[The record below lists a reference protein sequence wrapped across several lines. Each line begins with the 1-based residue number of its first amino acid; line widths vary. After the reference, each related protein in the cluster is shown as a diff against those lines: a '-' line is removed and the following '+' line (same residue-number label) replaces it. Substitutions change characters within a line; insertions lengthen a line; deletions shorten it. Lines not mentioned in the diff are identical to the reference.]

1 MPAAQPKALS
11 KFARQTTHI
20 ERFNNPPEATRVTT
34 GPRRVVLFQEACQV
48 IGCHCQSLD
57 QDIVLTGDRLDRQ
70 MSRQSCQALDEK
82 TSEPLECD
90 PSRTTDTA
98 SGNPCHYQAFDK
110 TPLFL
115 REEVWLT
122 VRDKL
127 ASTIVTMM
135 VLFAVMNVTIFL
147 LDSIIIPLCWI
158 RYLPLLTGNAQTGA
172 IRAYN
177 SSMSR
182 YRCDGCRGCA
192 SCG

>member
-1 MPAAQPKALS
+1 LQNLRPQV
-11 KFARQTTHI
+11 RG
-20 ERFNNPPEATRVTT
+20 TRVAAVAHVQ
-34 GPRRVVLFQEACQV
+34 GNALACLGIHGDPHPLRMGFFLHEACQV

-115 REEVWLT
+115 REEVWLA
-122 VRDKL
+122 VRAKL
-127 ASTIVTMM
+127 ASTIVAVM
-135 VLFAVMNVTIFL
+135 VLFAMMNVTIFL
-147 LDSIIIPLCWI
+147 VP
-158 RYLPLLTGNAQTGA
+158 G
-172 IRAYN
+172 
-177 SSMSR
+177 
-182 YRCDGCRGCA
+182 
-192 SCG
+192 